1 MLAPAPYTFC
11 PALTYLL
18 ILHIANLLSVQATHL
33 GLILTVSNLGLVMLS
48 PIPFV
53 QKLWVQ
59 ATKKYFLAPKDQKKE
74 RMKGREGGR
83 ERKKEE
89 PNFSGR

>member
-11 PALTYLL
+11 PELTYPATYLL

-33 GLILTVSNLGLVMLS
+33 GLILTVSDLGLVMLS

-59 ATKKYFLAPKDQKKE
+59 AAEKYFLAPKDQK
-74 RMKGREGGR
+74 
-83 ERKKEE
+83 
-89 PNFSGR
+89 